1 MFPSVKHYLDSLDT
15 AAVPAAR
22 KAVLQPLADY
32 IRSKSAS
39 GEVPRLTFICTH
51 NSRRSHLAQFWA
63 AAAAQYCGVGP
74 VACFSGGTEV
84 TSCNPRTIATLARA
98 GVQAQAITTGEN
110 PVYLLS
116 YADGVNPL
124 VAFSKLYDQAPN
136 PQTAFV
142 AVMTCSDAEE
152 NCPFIPGAEKRF
164 SIAYEDPKVFDDTP
178 DEAAGYDAR
187 CRQVATEMR
196 WVFQQVS

>member
-1 MFPSVKHYLDSLDT
+1 MIPPVKQYLDSLDT
-15 AAVPAAR
+15 ASVPAGR
-22 KAVLQPLADY
+22 KALLQPLADY
-32 IRSKSAS
+32 IWMKVAS
-39 GEVPRLTFICTH
+39 GALARLTFICTH
-51 NSRRSHLAQFWA
+51 NSRRSHLAQLWA

-84 TSCNPRTIATLARA
+84 TACNPRAIAALRRA
-98 GVQAQAITTGEN
+98 GVEAQAITRGEN

-116 YADGVNPL
+116 YADGMNPL

-136 PQTAFV
+136 PQAAFA

-164 SIAYEDPKVFDDTP
+164 SIAYEDPKAFDDTP
-178 DEAAGYDAR
+178 GEAAGYDAR
-187 CRQVATEMR
+187 CRQIATEML
-196 WVFQQVS
+196 WVFQRV

>member
-1 MFPSVKHYLDSLDT
+1 MFPSIKHYLESLDT
-15 AAVPAAR
+15 AALPAAR

-32 IRSKSAS
+32 IWMKRGS
-39 GEVPRLTFICTH
+39 GAEARLTFICTH
-51 NSRRSHLAQFWA
+51 NSRRSHLAQCWA
-63 AAAAQYCGVGP
+63 AAAAQYCGVEP
-74 VACFSGGTEV
+74 VACFSGGTEI
-84 TSCNPRTIATLARA
+84 TACNPRAIAALTRA
-98 GVQAQAITTGEN
+98 GVQAQAITAGEN
-110 PVYLLS
+110 PVYALF

-136 PQTAFV
+136 PPAGFA

-187 CRQVATEMR
+187 CRQIATELL
-196 WVFQQVS
+196 WVFQQV

>member
-1 MFPSVKHYLDSLDT
+1 MIPPVKQYLDSLDT
-15 AAVPAAR
+15 ASVPAGR
-22 KAVLQPLADY
+22 KALLQPLADY
-32 IRSKSAS
+32 IWMQVAS
-39 GEVPRLTFICTH
+39 GALARLTFICTH
-51 NSRRSHLAQFWA
+51 NSRRSHLAQLWA

-84 TSCNPRTIATLARA
+84 TACNPRAIAALRRA
-98 GVQAQAITTGEN
+98 GVAAQAITRGEN

-136 PQTAFV
+136 PQAAFA

-164 SIAYEDPKVFDDTP
+164 SIAYEDPKAFDDTP
-178 DEAAGYDAR
+178 GEAAGYDAR
-187 CRQVATEMR
+187 CRQIATEML
-196 WVFQQVS
+196 WVFQRV